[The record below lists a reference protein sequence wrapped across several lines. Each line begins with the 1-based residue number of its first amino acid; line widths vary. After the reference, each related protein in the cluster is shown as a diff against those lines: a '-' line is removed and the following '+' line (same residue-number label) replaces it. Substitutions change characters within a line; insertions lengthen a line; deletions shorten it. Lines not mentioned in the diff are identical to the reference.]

1 MPRRNSRTLS
11 TKRVM
16 PATHV
21 VVDAAG
27 RIVHHGRKAECNAHA
42 DSANSLLN
50 SWAFRVQP
58 IHK

>member
-1 MPRRNSRTLS
+1 
-11 TKRVM
+11 M